1 MNQKETYT
9 YVTTISHS
17 ITSNHFKI
25 EKSEQPHSTVS
36 ILSTDRNYNA
46 LFTKSQQQ
54 FKQMFENLLTFFV

>member
-36 ILSTDRNYNA
+36 ILSIDRNCNT
-46 LFTKSQQQ
+46 LFTKSQQ
-54 FKQMFENLLTFFV
+54 